1 VRTRCVMTPAETMSA
16 IRDMW
21 QCGRVAEAAT
31 YFAENGVLLVEP
43 DRQAVGRVAIGDGL
57 RELASRLRFLVVDDR
72 VVIQRG
78 NIALYQARWTARYM
92 IDGSPS
98 TEEVSGTTADVL
110 ALQADGRWMAVVS
123 NPWGG
128 NILDE

>member
-1 VRTRCVMTPAETMSA
+1 MRTKCVMTPAETMSA

-21 QCGRVAEAAT
+21 QCGRLDEAASH
-31 YFAENGVLLVEP
+31 FAENGVLLVEP
-43 DRQAVGRVAIGDGL
+43 DRQAVGRAAIGDGF
-57 RELASRLRFLVVDDR
+57 RELACRLRFLVVDDR

-78 NIALYQARWTARYM
+78 NIALHHARWTARYM
-92 IDGSPS
+92 IDGNPS

-110 ALQADGRWMAVVS
+110 TLQSDGRWLAVVN

-128 NILDE
+128 DVLEG